1 MPIAN
6 PIIEVTCYSRMQKFI
21 NRVSGNIS
29 TSIFEGLFV
38 NSFFFFLRGEVDAVF
53 WWRSL
58 KESELLEDLEVDG
71 RIILKWI
78 LKKWDETLTG
88 LIWFSIGRGR
98 SFLWMPRQTSVFHK
112 SRGILRLAEDLL
124 ATQEWLCSMELVYLH
139 IIYLSIYL
147 FT

>member
-53 WWRSL
+53 
-58 KESELLEDLEVDG
+58 
-71 RIILKWI
+71 
-78 LKKWDETLTG
+78 
-88 LIWFSIGRGR
+88 
-98 SFLWMPRQTSVFHK
+98 
-112 SRGILRLAEDLL
+112 
-124 ATQEWLCSMELVYLH
+124 
-139 IIYLSIYL
+139 
-147 FT
+147 